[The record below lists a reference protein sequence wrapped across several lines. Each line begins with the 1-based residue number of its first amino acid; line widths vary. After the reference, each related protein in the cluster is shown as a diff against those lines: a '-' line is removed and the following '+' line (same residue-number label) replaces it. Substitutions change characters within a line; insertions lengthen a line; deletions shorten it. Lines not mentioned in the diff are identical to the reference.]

1 MCKVLKVSRSCY
13 YNWIIKGCKT
23 IKIDEKLNTLVKE
36 VFFQSRKTYGT
47 RRLKEALI
55 QKYNQIKDIR
65 NFFSDKP
72 DQFLE
77 MNICNGDG
85 WDKLCKFLNLQKPNT
100 KFPHYNK
107 LTRQKNVKLTRVQK

>member
-55 QKYNQIKDIR
+55 QKYGLI
-65 NFFSDKP
+65 
-72 DQFLE
+72 
-77 MNICNGDG
+77 
-85 WDKLCKFLNLQKPNT
+85 
-100 KFPHYNK
+100 
-107 LTRQKNVKLTRVQK
+107 V